1 MAEGYVIT
9 QVYTSRAIIP
19 IMDASVSITQEKED
33 KRVVIGVRKT
43 NENGKTSPVTIT
55 TPNEELSL
63 SPGLRTPFTTCDVQI
78 EHPDFYTVFI
88 KDVQIFANTTSIQNA
103 ELVPIES
110 GANTKNAVEAF
121 RVLPQDL

>member
-1 MAEGYVIT
+1 LAEGYIIA

-33 KRVVIGVRKT
+33 KRVVIGFRKT
-43 NENGKTSPVTIT
+43 NENGKTYPVTIT

-78 EHPDFYTVFI
+78 EHPDFYTIFI
-88 KDVQIFANTTSIQNA
+88 KDVQIFANTTSMQNA

>member
-121 RVLPQDL
+121 RVLSQDL

>member
-1 MAEGYVIT
+1 MAEGYIIA

-43 NENGKTSPVTIT
+43 NENGKTHPVTIT
-55 TPNEELSL
+55 TTNEELSL

-78 EHPDFYTVFI
+78 EHPDFYTMLI

-110 GANTKNAVEAF
+110 GSNTKNAVEAF